1 MRNSHTRSGD
11 RSSPRK
17 ALSEKPQLSKTNR
30 GWIDLDKAKRITAG
44 LLVCAVMGAI
54 SLAANR
60 RTQNTTG
67 FTKPEDST
75 FSGILRNLNPFPHTE
90 SNEVSLARE
99 YLYSQSGLIAI
110 EDAGATSAIPS
121 DLAIWRP
128 SSGQW
133 WTKAGQHSQQVT
145 VQWGIASDR
154 PALGDYDGDG
164 KTDFCVFRPAE
175 GRWYLIKSSSSDA
188 ATAAVTFGQSG
199 DVPAP
204 ADYDGDGRTDFAVW
218 RPSSGMWYVMRSTDL
233 GVTQLPLGSNGDVP
247 SPHDYDGDGKA
258 DITVWRSAASTFY
271 SINSSDGELRFKNLG
286 VTGVPVS
293 SDYDGDGRA
302 DFAVRT
308 AASWKIN
315 HSSSGTTVIVAW
327 QNADDI
333 PVQND
338 YDGDGR
344 VDIATWRPSNGTW
357 FIKNSSDGSVRTES
371 WGMHG
376 DVPVPALFRR

>member
-1 MRNSHTRSGD
+1 MSPPINPKKPHTKRN
-11 RSSPRK
+11 K
-17 ALSEKPQLSKTNR
+17 K
-30 GWIDLDKAKRITAG
+30 GWIDLNKTRQALIA
-44 LLVCAVMGAI
+44 LVLCALTGVISFAAI
-54 SLAANR
+54 RNNQGPSHLSNSE
-60 RTQNTTG
+60 G
-67 FTKPEDST
+67 SFI
-75 FSGILRNLNPFPHTE
+75 SGILGNLNPFAGNQVADA
-90 SNEVSLARE
+90 SEVSLARE
-99 YLYSQSGLIAI
+99 YLYSEAGLIAI

-188 ATAAVTFGQSG
+188 ATAAVTFGQNG

-218 RPSSGMWYVMRSTDL
+218 RPASGMWYVMRSSDQGL
-233 GVTQLPLGSNGDVP
+233 TQLPLGSNGDVP

-258 DITVWRSAASTFY
+258 DITVWRSNTSTFY
-271 SINSSDGELRFKNLG
+271 SINSSDGELQFKNLG
-286 VTGVPVS
+286 VGGAPVS

-302 DFAVRT
+302 DFAVRSG
-308 AASWKIN
+308 ASWKIN
-315 HSSSGTTVIVAW
+315 LSSTGTTESVAW
-327 QNADDI
+327 QNSADI
-333 PVQND
+333 AVQND

-344 VDIATWRPSNGTW
+344 VDIATWRPSTGTW
-357 FIKNSSDGSVRTES
+357 FIRQSSDGATRTEN
-371 WGMHG
+371 WGMQG
-376 DVPVPALFRR
+376 DIPVPALFRR